1 MTRKTQNPSFIK
13 VQYSGLGFHE
23 VENNQ
28 ITEIMNDIKNLYEE
42 ILSCIQKD
50 IIKHN
55 GEITLDIDKEF
66 KSIKYGVDFRMGYNV
81 LNPLSMVKVNN

>member
-66 KSIKYGVDFRMGYNV
+66 KSIKMKYSNIPEDIYQSIREI
-81 LNPLSMVKVNN
+81 LD

>member
-1 MTRKTQNPSFIK
+1 MPRKLQNPSFIN

-28 ITEIMNDIKNLYEE
+28 ITEIMNDIKKLYEE

-50 IIKHN
+50 IIKHK

-66 KSIKYGVDFRMGYNV
+66 KSIKMKY
-81 LNPLSMVKVNN
+81 LNIPDHLYHSIREILD

>member
-1 MTRKTQNPSFIK
+1 MTTKLQSPSFIK

-42 ILSCIQKD
+42 ILSCIQND
-50 IIKHN
+50 IIKHK
-55 GEITLDIDKEF
+55 GEITLDIDQEF
-66 KSIKYGVDFRMGYNV
+66 KSIKMKYSNIPDYLYASIREI
-81 LNPLSMVKVNN
+81 LD